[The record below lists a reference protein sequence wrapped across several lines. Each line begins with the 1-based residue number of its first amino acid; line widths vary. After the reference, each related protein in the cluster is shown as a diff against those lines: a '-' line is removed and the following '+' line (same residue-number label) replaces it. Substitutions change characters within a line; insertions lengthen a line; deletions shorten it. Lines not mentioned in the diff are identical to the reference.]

1 MLAVLRKCD
10 KALAV
15 VFAALII
22 VFIVAAFTV
31 PEFWDWLW
39 QRHHNQLSWYIRPL
53 FLVPFCWF
61 SYKRS
66 WAGVMATVLLLLTSM
81 GWFAPPT
88 EASPQVQQFLQFE
101 QQYLQGD
108 WTPGKILLTLLV
120 PLSLAA
126 LAAALWRRNVWL
138 GVAVLALIAVAKSLW
153 SVVFAGEAGA
163 KVLLPAA
170 VGRLA
175 DSRTREILRPAARA
189 GAGRSASAP
198 EPCVGGRTGRSRGG
212 ARSRSAR
219 VRA

>member
-1 MLAVLRKCD
+1 MGMLAVLRKCD
-10 KALAV
+10 KVLAV

-108 WTPGKILLTLLV
+108 WTPGKVLLTLLV

-170 VGRLA
+170 VGLVLCGGCLWLGTRFSR
-175 DSRTREILRPAARA
+175 SRTADKRPR
-189 GAGRSASAP
+189 
-198 EPCVGGRTGRSRGG
+198 
-212 ARSRSAR
+212 
-219 VRA
+219 